1 MPIEAYEIGVNL
13 VANATRVTGPIG
25 EMIEALERLLSAQR
39 EAQMGFNS
47 MVSSLG
53 GARRLAGGMA
63 NDMERAARAA
73 RDIASSSG
81 RFRSAPSPR
90 GPSGGDGG
98 GTDARTA
105 PAASPFMPPI
115 PPENLG
121 RGSYVSPYSAAA
133 TNVPGAPQL
142 LLPPPEVRTPGTA
155 LMVLPDQGDSMG
167 HGASFRGAETGPAP
181 NFTLSGDPESVT
193 PERHRTARETTAGV
207 NYGSSDVYGPF
218 PYAGPHAVNPG
229 QVGEG
234 VMAARGA
241 MAGIGVPRIGPLA
254 AGAAAYAGFHGVG
267 SAFSQGIHAGDT
279 EALMANAYGPDG
291 HIFSPSQQNQA
302 RDIALN
308 AVRNV
313 PGASYT
319 GTLEMIARTSG
330 ITANADEAL
339 ALAPH
344 LSMAGQIFAMRGAP
358 NAISQIE
365 SAIQSGEI
373 AGLNAPGGGL
383 DVNKLRDFIDRLSQT
398 AFAMQGTFDLGKYLT
413 GLRQFGTGASAS
425 SMDFLTAEL
434 PSLMRVMQESRAGT
448 ALASLDQLMLSPPP
462 TTRNHR
468 FLDEQKRIGNRDH
481 RGHLVNESEYLS
493 DRMAWYTD
501 VMVPAFAKH
510 GITSRESITNEL
522 NLLFSR
528 STVQRLGASL
538 SADAE
543 LYSREIARNRG
554 QQAQGDAPLMNYL
567 QNAPGAQFAAFT
579 ESWRAFEAVTSQALM
594 VPVVKSVQLIT
605 GAFNDITRYVQQH
618 PDDIRQFG
626 NDILGLV
633 TTLATVAGAIGKVL
647 SIIPGPLRR
656 VLESTAA
663 YSAAGAVSG
672 SVVPFWGNAAGALG
686 GAGAGLVLGAWQEA
700 THQADRINHMHYR
713 ALGPQPTTQGDTHV
727 SVYLDSDPIAAR
739 VQVRQER
746 AAQQDM
752 RASGTSPD
760 VVQHPQLP
768 GRAIGR

>member
-39 EAQMGFNS
+39 DAQEGFNT
-47 MVSSLG
+47 MVSALG

-63 NDMERAARAA
+63 TDMERAARAA

-81 RFRSAPSPR
+81 RFRGVAPSR
-90 GPSGGDGG
+90 GASGGNREN
-98 GTDARTA
+98 TDSRAA
-105 PAASPFMPPI
+105 PAPPPAMPPI
-115 PPENLG
+115 PPESLG

-133 TNVPGAPQL
+133 IHVPGAPQL

-155 LMVLPDQGDSMG
+155 LMVLPNQGDSMG
-167 HGASFRGAETGPAP
+167 NGANFRASVRPTDYEP
-181 NFTLSGDPESVT
+181 NWTIPPYSMNGE
-193 PERHRTARETTAGV
+193 H
-207 NYGSSDVYGPF
+207 GPF

-234 VMAARGA
+234 LAAARGA
-241 MAGIGVPRIGPLA
+241 MSGIGMPRVGPLA

-291 HIFSPSQQNQA
+291 HIFSPAQQDQA
-302 RDIALN
+302 RDVALN
-308 AVRNV
+308 AVRTV

-344 LSMAGQIFAMRGAP
+344 LSMAGQIFSMRGAP

-468 FLDEQKRIGNRDH
+468 FLDEQRRIGIRD
-481 RGHLVNESEYLS
+481 RSGHLVNEGEYLS

-501 VMVPAFAKH
+501 VMVPAFARH

-538 SADAE
+538 FADEE

-605 GAFNDITRYVQQH
+605 SAFNDITRYVQQH

-626 NDILGLV
+626 NDVHGLV
-633 TTLATVAGAIGKVL
+633 TTLATIAGVIGKVM
-647 SIIPGPLRR
+647 SIIPGPIRR
-656 VLESTAA
+656 VLESTAT
-663 YSAAGAVSG
+663 YSAGGAALG
-672 SVVPFWGNAAGALG
+672 SVVPFFGNATGALG
-686 GAGAGLVLGAWQEA
+686 GAAAGLVLGTWQEA
-700 THQADRINHMHYR
+700 VHQADRIDHMQYR
-713 ALGPQPTTQGDTHV
+713 ALGPQPVEQGDTHV
-727 SVYLDSDPIAAR
+727 HVYLDSDPIAAR
-739 VQVRQER
+739 VQVRQDQQARQEFR
-746 AAQQDM
+746 AT
-752 RASGTSPD
+752 GTEPD
-760 VVQHPQLP
+760 PRQSVQVP